1 MPLKTAEMKLLH
13 TSDWHIGQVLNFHY
27 DRQEEHQY
35 FFDQLCRII
44 ERERPDAMV
53 VSGDI
58 YDKNTPGNSSMRFLS
73 DNLLRICDLVP
84 DMPLILTAGNHDSS
98 SRIESMT
105 GVWRRV
111 NTYFIGAAERAE
123 DQYLIDKHILEIPG
137 KGWIAA
143 IPYIPDYQNDLYN
156 AVLSEIRTRN
166 TRNLPV
172 ILMGHTTIG
181 NAVFTAHESVSFNG
195 RDIVGGINSMDISE
209 IDDDYDYLAL
219 GHIHTPQTLPNG
231 KARYCG
237 SPVQLNFK
245 EQFAHSVTMV
255 TVDNHGDMPKMETI
269 ELEPLR
275 RFYVIPQEPKP
286 LEEALEY
293 LETHLPDQQGYVQL
307 NILSAER
314 LPSDTE
320 NRIRSILERGEGL
333 LYCDYKVSRPARDG
347 QSTLEKPDFNLSE
360 FREKDPLE
368 IAERY
373 FTETLQTDMD
383 DTLKELLHLVIQ
395 EVREEEAR

>member
-1 MPLKTAEMKLLH
+1 MKVLH
-13 TSDWHIGQVLNFHY
+13 TSDWHIGQILNFHY
-27 DRQEEHQY
+27 DRQEEHQH
-35 FFDQLCRII
+35 FLDQLGGII
-44 ERERPDAMV
+44 GKERPDALI

-73 DNLLRICDLVP
+73 DNLLRICDLAP
-84 DMPLILTAGNHDSS
+84 DMPLVLTAGNHDSS
-98 SRIESMT
+98 SRIESMS

-111 NTYFIGAAERAE
+111 NTHFVGAAERVGE
-123 DQYLIDKHILEIPG
+123 EYRLDKHIIELPG

-156 AVLSEIRTRN
+156 IILREIHERN

-172 ILMGHTTIG
+172 VMTGHTTVG

-209 IDDDYDYLAL
+209 IDDDYDYFAL

-245 EQFAHSVTMV
+245 EQFPHSVTMV
-255 TVDNHGDMPKMETI
+255 TIDSHGGTPTIETI

-275 RFYVIPQEPKP
+275 RFYVIPEKPAP
-286 LEEALEY
+286 LEEALSY
-293 LETHLPDQQGYVQL
+293 LETHIPDGQGYVQL
-307 NILSAER
+307 NILAAER

-320 NRIRSILERGEGL
+320 NRIRSVLERGEGL
-333 LYCDYKVSRPARDG
+333 FYCDYKCTRPAAEGKNRV
-347 QSTLEKPDFNLSE
+347 EKPDFNLSE
-360 FREKDPLE
+360 FREKDPFE

-373 FTETLQTDMD
+373 YQDTLQTDMD
-383 DTLKELLHLVIQ
+383 DTLKELLHSVIR
-395 EVREEEAR
+395 EVREGEAR

>member
-1 MPLKTAEMKLLH
+1 MKVLH
-13 TSDWHIGQVLNFHY
+13 TSDWHIGQILNFHY
-27 DRQEEHQY
+27 DRQEEHQH
-35 FFDQLCRII
+35 FFDQLGGII
-44 ERERPDAMV
+44 GKERPDALI

-73 DNLLRICDLVP
+73 DNLLRICDLAP
-84 DMPLILTAGNHDSS
+84 DMPLVLTAGNHDSS
-98 SRIESMT
+98 SRIESMS

-111 NTYFIGAAERAE
+111 NTHFVGAAERVGE
-123 DQYLIDKHILEIPG
+123 EYRLDKHIIELPG

-156 AVLSEIRTRN
+156 IILREIHERN

-172 ILMGHTTIG
+172 VMTGHTTVG

-209 IDDDYDYLAL
+209 IDDDYDYFAL

-245 EQFAHSVTMV
+245 EQFPHSVTMV
-255 TVDNHGDMPKMETI
+255 TIDSHGGTPTIETI

-275 RFYVIPQEPKP
+275 RFYMIPEKPAP
-286 LEEALEY
+286 LEEALSY
-293 LETHLPDQQGYVQL
+293 LETHIPDGQGYVQL
-307 NILSAER
+307 NILAAER

-320 NRIRSILERGEGL
+320 NRIRSVLERGEGL
-333 LYCDYKVSRPARDG
+333 FYCDYKCTRPAAEGKNRV
-347 QSTLEKPDFNLSE
+347 EKPDFNLSE
-360 FREKDPLE
+360 FREKDPFE
-368 IAERY
+368 IAEQY
-373 FTETLQTDMD
+373 YQDTLQTDMD
-383 DTLKELLHLVIQ
+383 DTLKELLHSVIR
-395 EVREEEAR
+395 EVREGEAR

>member
-1 MPLKTAEMKLLH
+1 MRILH

-27 DRQEEHQY
+27 DRQEEHQL
-35 FFDQLCRII
+35 FFDQLCSII
-44 ERERPDAMV
+44 EQECPDALI

-73 DNLLRICDLVP
+73 DNLLRICDLAP
-84 DMPLILTAGNHDSS
+84 EMPLVLTAGNHDSS
-98 SRIESMT
+98 SRIESMS

-111 NTYFIGAAERAE
+111 NTYFIGAAERVGE
-123 DQYLIDKHILEIPG
+123 EYQLDKHIVEIPG

-143 IPYIPDYQNDLYN
+143 IPYIPDYQNDIYN
-156 AVLSEIRTRN
+156 IILRDIHERN
-166 TRNLPV
+166 TQNLPV

-181 NAVFTAHESVSFNG
+181 NAVFSAHESVSFNG
-195 RDIVGGINSMDISE
+195 RDIVGGINSMDIST
-209 IDDDYDYLAL
+209 IDDDYDYFAL

-245 EQFAHSVTMV
+245 EQFPHSVSMV
-255 TVDNHGDMPKMETI
+255 TIDNHGDTPQIETM

-275 RFYVIPQEPKP
+275 RFYVIPEKPEP
-286 LEEALEY
+286 LEDALSFLEA
-293 LETHLPDQQGYVQL
+293 HLPDKQGYVQL

-320 NRIRSILERGEGL
+320 NRIRSVLDKGVGL
-333 LYCDYKVSRPARDG
+333 LYCDYKCTRPTVDG
-347 QSTLEKPDFNLSE
+347 HSAVEKPDFNLTE
-360 FREKDPLE
+360 FREKDPFE

-373 FTETLQTDMD
+373 YHDTIQTEMD
-383 DTLKELLHLVIQ
+383 DTLKELLHSVIQ
-395 EVREEEAR
+395 EVREESAK

>member
-1 MPLKTAEMKLLH
+1 MKVLH
-13 TSDWHIGQVLNFHY
+13 TSDWHIGQILNFHY
-27 DRQEEHQY
+27 DRQEEHQH
-35 FFDQLCRII
+35 FLDQLSGII
-44 ERERPDAMV
+44 GKERPDALI

-73 DNLLRICDLVP
+73 DNLLRICDLAP
-84 DMPLILTAGNHDSS
+84 DMPLVLTAGNHDSS
-98 SRIESMT
+98 SRIESMS

-111 NTYFIGAAERAE
+111 NTHFVGAAERVGE
-123 DQYLIDKHILEIPG
+123 EYRLDKHIIELPG

-156 AVLSEIRTRN
+156 IILKEIHERN

-172 ILMGHTTIG
+172 VMTGHTTVG

-209 IDDDYDYLAL
+209 IDDDYDYFAL

-245 EQFAHSVTMV
+245 EQFPHSVTMV
-255 TVDNHGDMPKMETI
+255 TIDSHGGTPTIETI

-275 RFYVIPQEPKP
+275 RFYMIPEKPAP
-286 LEEALEY
+286 LEEALSY
-293 LETHLPDQQGYVQL
+293 LETHIPDGQGYVQL
-307 NILSAER
+307 NILAAER

-320 NRIRSILERGEGL
+320 NRIRSVLERGEGL
-333 LYCDYKVSRPARDG
+333 FYCDYKCTRPVAEGKNRV
-347 QSTLEKPDFNLSE
+347 EKPDFNLSE
-360 FREKDPLE
+360 FREKDPFE

-373 FTETLQTDMD
+373 YQDTLQTDMD
-383 DTLKELLHLVIQ
+383 DTLKELLHSVIR
-395 EVREEEAR
+395 EVREGEAR

>member
-1 MPLKTAEMKLLH
+1 MKVLH
-13 TSDWHIGQVLNFHY
+13 TSDWHIGQILNFHY
-27 DRQEEHQY
+27 DRQEEHQH
-35 FFDQLCRII
+35 FFDQLGGII
-44 ERERPDAMV
+44 GKERPDALI

-73 DNLLRICDLVP
+73 DNLLRICDLAP
-84 DMPLILTAGNHDSS
+84 DMPLVLTAGNHDSS
-98 SRIESMT
+98 SRIESMS

-111 NTYFIGAAERAE
+111 NTHFVGAAERVGE
-123 DQYLIDKHILEIPG
+123 EYRLDKHIIELPG

-156 AVLSEIRTRN
+156 IILREIHERN

-172 ILMGHTTIG
+172 VMTGHTTVG

-209 IDDDYDYLAL
+209 IDDDYDYFAL

-245 EQFAHSVTMV
+245 EQFPHSVTMV
-255 TVDNHGDMPKMETI
+255 TIDSHGGTPTIETI

-275 RFYVIPQEPKP
+275 RFYMIPEKPAP
-286 LEEALEY
+286 LEEALSY
-293 LETHLPDQQGYVQL
+293 LETHIPDEQGYVQL
-307 NILSAER
+307 NILAAER

-320 NRIRSILERGEGL
+320 NRIRSVLERGEGL
-333 LYCDYKVSRPARDG
+333 FYCDYKCTRPAAEGKNRV
-347 QSTLEKPDFNLSE
+347 EKPDFNLSE
-360 FREKDPLE
+360 FREKDPFE
-368 IAERY
+368 IAEQY
-373 FTETLQTDMD
+373 YQDTLQTDMD
-383 DTLKELLHLVIQ
+383 DTLKELLHSVIR
-395 EVREEEAR
+395 EVREGEAR

>member
-1 MPLKTAEMKLLH
+1 MKVLH
-13 TSDWHIGQVLNFHY
+13 TSDWHIGQILNFHY
-27 DRQEEHQY
+27 DRQEEHQH
-35 FFDQLCRII
+35 FLDQLGGII
-44 ERERPDAMV
+44 GKERPDALI

-73 DNLLRICDLVP
+73 DNLLRICDLAP
-84 DMPLILTAGNHDSS
+84 DMPLVLTAGNHDSS
-98 SRIESMT
+98 SRIESMS

-111 NTYFIGAAERAE
+111 NTHFVGAAERVGE
-123 DQYLIDKHILEIPG
+123 EYRLDKHIIELPG

-156 AVLSEIRTRN
+156 IILREIHERN

-172 ILMGHTTIG
+172 VMTGHTTVG

-209 IDDDYDYLAL
+209 IDDDYDYFAL

-245 EQFAHSVTMV
+245 EQFPHSVTMV
-255 TVDNHGDMPKMETI
+255 TVDSHGSTPTIETI

-275 RFYVIPQEPKP
+275 RFYVIPEKPAP
-286 LEEALEY
+286 LEEALSY
-293 LETHLPDQQGYVQL
+293 LETHIPDGQGYVQL
-307 NILSAER
+307 NILAAER

-320 NRIRSILERGEGL
+320 NRIRSVLERGEGL
-333 LYCDYKVSRPARDG
+333 FYCDYKCTRPAAEGKNRV
-347 QSTLEKPDFNLSE
+347 EKPDFNLSE
-360 FREKDPLE
+360 FREKDPFE

-373 FTETLQTDMD
+373 YQDTLQTDMD
-383 DTLKELLHLVIQ
+383 DTLKELLHSVIR
-395 EVREEEAR
+395 EVREGEAR